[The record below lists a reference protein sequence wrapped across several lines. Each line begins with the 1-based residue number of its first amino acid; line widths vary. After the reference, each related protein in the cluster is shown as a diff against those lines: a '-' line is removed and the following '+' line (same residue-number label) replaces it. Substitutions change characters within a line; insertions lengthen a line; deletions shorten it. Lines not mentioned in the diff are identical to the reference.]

1 MKLSSFTQIC
11 CDLRALSESFCA
23 QNLATRKVFAFSD
36 SDDLPATHTPLSI
49 LNPRTLHFFEP
60 VSSFVFLDR
69 TTFISGHSFHI
80 IQDLNQIPEYEGY
93 FQFDGSTC
101 WWFQFTL
108 HIAHCSAVFLCYLG
122 REIFCDDHHR
132 NPNINYRD
140 HLVGQLTTLHTSEK

>member
-60 VSSFVFLDR
+60 VSSVVFFGQNHIHQR
-69 TTFISGHSFHI
+69 TLVPHNPGLKSDSRVRR
-80 IQDLNQIPEYEGY
+80 
-93 FQFDGSTC
+93 
-101 WWFQFTL
+101 
-108 HIAHCSAVFLCYLG
+108 VFS
-122 REIFCDDHHR
+122 I
-132 NPNINYRD
+132 
-140 HLVGQLTTLHTSEK
+140 